1 MRVGDGQ
8 KGKVDMYLS
17 AKSIRE
23 KNYYQVNVIT
33 KAGDNVRKPLFEQ
46 IKEGRF
52 DFIEGSAFNLSLG
65 EVRIPDPSIPPEKMV
80 AFIGKMKRSTPPTI
94 PLKAR
99 VLEYEGFS
107 FEGWRL
113 EPYSHV
119 HLVSREVCN
128 VPLYCFEPVKSRF
141 TFAGAFTNMVC
152 SDAHPN
158 YQGKI
163 TAKLTVGPI
172 PLLLELGAD
181 FCFVRLGMFD
191 SNETDAYR
199 GIYGVE
205 GCCGN
210 TNGKME
216 RGT

>member
-1 MRVGDGQ
+1 
-8 KGKVDMYLS
+8 MYLS

-23 KNYYQVNVIT
+23 IEDDIVVIS
-33 KAGDNVRKPLFEQ
+33 KSGAIVHKPLFEST
-46 IKEGRF
+46 EEDRF
-52 DFIEGSAFNLSLG
+52 NFIEGSAFNLSLG
-65 EVRIPDPSIPPEKMV
+65 EVRIPDPDIPPEKRV
-80 AFIGKMKRSTPPTI
+80 AFIGKTKRSTPPTI
-94 PLKAR
+94 PLKIR
-99 VLEYEGFS
+99 ELEHEGFL
-107 FEGWRL
+107 FQGWKL
-113 EPYSHV
+113 SAHSHV

-128 VPLYCFEPVKSRF
+128 VPLDCFEPVKSRF

-163 TAKLTVGPI
+163 TAKLTIGPI
-172 PLLLELGAD
+172 PLLLEYGAD

-191 SNETDAYR
+191 STETDAYR

-210 TNGKME
+210 TNGKLK

>member
-1 MRVGDGQ
+1 
-8 KGKVDMYLS
+8 MYLS

-23 KNYYQVNVIT
+23 KQKLQVKVIT
-33 KAGDNVRKPLFEQ
+33 KAGEISYKPLFSPTAED
-46 IKEGRF
+46 RF

-65 EVRIPDPSIPPEKMV
+65 EIRIPDPNIPIEKMV
-80 AFIGKMKRSTPPTI
+80 AFIGKKKRSTPPTI
-94 PLKAR
+94 PLKVR
-99 VLEYEGFS
+99 ELEYEGFS
-107 FEGWRL
+107 FQGWKL
-113 EPYSHV
+113 SPHSHV
-119 HLVSREVCN
+119 HLVSNEVCN

-141 TFAGAFTNMVC
+141 TFAGAFANMVC

-163 TAKLTVGPI
+163 TAKLTVGPL

-181 FCFVRLGMFD
+181 FCFVRLGQFD
-191 SNETDAYR
+191 SDETDAYR

-210 TNGKME
+210 TGGKMK